1 MQSIYRKMAGGAASV
16 LEVKDIWSEVKGTL
30 GECHNFPHM
39 LKGLSCGRE
48 LDSFY
53 VTPEENLGLM
63 FRSCEKKD
71 YSTRWIGIPCVY
83 YFLIWLIP
91 TQCPLWNQHLPRH
104 QNRPLLKAHT
114 APFR

>member
-1 MQSIYRKMAGGAASV
+1 MQRIYRKMPGGAASV
-16 LEVKDIWSEVKGTL
+16 LEMKDIWSEVKETL

-63 FRSCEKKD
+63 FRSREKKD
-71 YSTRWIGIPCVY
+71 YSTHWIRIPCVY

-91 TQCPLWNQHLPRH
+91 TMKPTLAKAPSRA
-104 QNRPLLKAHT
+104 LLKAHS